1 MDDRIPEPIYA
12 KEFLENK
19 LNVKTD
25 AWDDL
30 KHGEHSHA
38 FTVAHSIEANIL
50 DDIHGLLNK
59 AMANGES
66 INTFRKGMLE
76 MMDKH
81 GWYGGAG
88 HTKEDT
94 KYINWRIRV
103 IYDTNMKTAFAA
115 GRERQQKE
123 HASMRPIWVYKSKL
137 VGKNRRQ
144 EHIAL
149 HDKAFLHDD
158 PFWDTYYPPNEW
170 GCECSVTTKSVSGAE
185 RDGFKI
191 SKSDSEG
198 NPPPMTG
205 ADGMPIDWGKFAGKT
220 WNYNPGRETL
230 APNFGNYKNLAGIRM
245 DDGKTALRHV
255 ADRYRK
261 DMDSIRLNENEFNI
275 LFKRTQQADYKP
287 NEIPIPVGNL
297 DRARHEAMMNAG
309 IIDSKIMA
317 ATKEL
322 RHGTIDKVDKQKVP
336 ADQIGLFYNLFSSPE
351 HIYENLKP
359 KSPHLGREFHFI
371 KDTHD
376 GKVLKM
382 VFRQKQPNMA
392 LRLET
397 IGKVEDEYS
406 GAKYKKIF

>member
-1 MDDRIPEPIYA
+1 VADRIPEPIYA

-38 FTVAHSIEANIL
+38 FTVAHSIEANVL

-66 INTFRKGMLE
+66 FNTFKKGMLE

-81 GWYGGAG
+81 GWYGGDG
-88 HTKEDT
+88 HTKNDT
-94 KYINWRIRV
+94 KYINWRCRI

-123 HASMRPIWVYKSKL
+123 HADMRPIWVYKSKL

-149 HDKAFLHDD
+149 HDKAFPHDD

-170 GCECSVTTKSVSGAE
+170 GCECYVTTKSLSGAE
-185 RDGFKI
+185 RDGIKV
-191 SKSDSEG
+191 SKSDSDG
-198 NPPPMTG
+198 NPPPMAGT
-205 ADGMPIDWGKFAGKT
+205 DGKPIDWGKFAGKT

-230 APNFGNYKNLAGIRM
+230 SPNFGNYKNLAGIRM
-245 DDGKTALRHV
+245 DDGQTALRHV
-255 ADRYRK
+255 VDRYRK
-261 DMDSIRLNENEFNI
+261 DMDSVRLNENEFNI
-275 LFKRTQQADYKP
+275 LFRRTQQADYKP
-287 NEIPIPVGNL
+287 NEIPIQVGNL
-297 DRARHEAMMNAG
+297 DRIRHEAMMNAG

-317 ATKEL
+317 ASKEL
-322 RHGTIDKVDKQKVP
+322 RHGTVDKVEKQKVP
-336 ADQIGLFYNLFSSPE
+336 ADQVGLFYNMFSTPE
-351 HIYENLKP
+351 HIYENITP
-359 KSPHLGREFHFI
+359 KSPHLGREFHFV

-382 VFRQKQPNMA
+382 VFRQKQPSMA

-397 IGKVEDEYS
+397 IGKVEDEYN